1 MPRAQKHGRF
11 GSGHAVRRVED
22 ASLLKGAGCFAD
34 DVAVADQLH
43 AYFLR
48 SPHAHARIVTLD
60 TKAAAAMPGVM
71 AVVTGDDLMR
81 AGGKPLP
88 HSADFK
94 RPDGAPTPS
103 PPRHGPAGG
112 TVRFVGQTL

>member
-22 ASLLKGAGCFAD
+22 ASLLKGAGRFAD

-71 AVVTGDDLMR
+71 AVVTGDDLVR
-81 AGGKPLP
+81 AGVKRSEERRVGKECSLP
-88 HSADFK
+88 CRS
-94 RPDGAPTPS
+94 RWS
-103 PPRHGPAGG
+103 PYH
-112 TVRFVGQTL
+112 

>member
-1 MPRAQKHGRF
+1 MARAQKHGRF

-22 ASLLKGAGCFAD
+22 EGLLKGAGRFAD

-48 SPHAHARIVTLD
+48 SPHAHARIVALD

-71 AVVTGDDLMR
+71 AGVTGDDPMR

-88 HSADFK
+88 NSAGFK
-94 RPDGAPTPS
+94 RPDSAPTAS
-103 PPRHGPAGG
+103 PPGHG
-112 TVRFVGQTL
+112 